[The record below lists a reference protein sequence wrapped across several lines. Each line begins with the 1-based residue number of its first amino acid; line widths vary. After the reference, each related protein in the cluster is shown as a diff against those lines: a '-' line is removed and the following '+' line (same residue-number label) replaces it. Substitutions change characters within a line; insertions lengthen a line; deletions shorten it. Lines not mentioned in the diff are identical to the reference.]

1 MSVKGG
7 QAKLKQAQKDLLAAW
22 NRVRESWQDDNR
34 RQMEKNLI
42 EPMVRDMHA
51 VQLAMEQMGLLLTRI
66 HSECT

>member
-7 QAKLKQAQKDLLAAW
+7 QGKLKQGQKDLMTAW
-22 NRVRESWQDDNR
+22 YRVRESWQDDNR

-42 EPMVRDMHA
+42 EPIVRDMHA
-51 VQLAMEQMGLLLTRI
+51 VQLAMEQMGLLLSRI